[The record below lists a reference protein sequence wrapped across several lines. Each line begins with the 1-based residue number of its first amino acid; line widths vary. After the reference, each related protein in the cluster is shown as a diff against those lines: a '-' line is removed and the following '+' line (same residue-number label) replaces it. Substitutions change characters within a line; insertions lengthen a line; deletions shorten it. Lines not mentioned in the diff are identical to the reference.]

1 MYKTLKSVLTIF
13 SFARHVL
20 SDGRLVVGARR
31 SLMDAGSGA
40 GAMLRCRASNRAGT
54 VLSRPVMLQPGE
66 LFSLIIFYKDKKG
79 IMIVYN

>member
-1 MYKTLKSVLTIF
+1 M
-13 SFARHVL
+13 L

-66 LFSLIIFYKDKKG
+66 LFSLIIFYKDYEKRNYDSL
-79 IMIVYN
+79 YNGLKNRQAELMSKL